1 MLRQERTK
9 SGTGIY
15 HVMFGM
21 IDDLTISYDGNRLV
35 KVTDAAEALNYS
47 DALDFNDG
55 ADTECEYEY
64 DSNGALTKDSNRG
77 IKSIT
82 YDYGHHPS
90 YINMN
95 IGRKVRYAA
104 NDYTPDGRKLSSK
117 HKTFV
122 NGNIAVTTTDLYVDG
137 LMLRNGAPLLWQF
150 DGGYVDLND
159 NGTPTSW
166 NDYVTDHLGSTRM
179 VVDSNDN
186 IKETISYYPF
196 GSEMRMENPA
206 QMQQTDNNWHPFRF
220 TGKELDRQNSL
231 NMYDFGARWYDV
243 AGVPMWTSVDPLAEK
258 YYNITPYAYCNNN
271 PVNRVDPYGETDY
284 TVNSD
289 GYMYESTSFMEKVKS
304 FIGIGSNQDRVYL
317 EGSNKLIVSLPE
329 GAINLSE
336 DENEITKV
344 EISDNKSAEKFTD
357 AVMKETDVEWARV
370 EHGNN
375 KTVSNTIQ
383 NNHDDRN
390 VNSVV
395 PTMESY
401 RAKGETIYLFDHSHP
416 IPKNIKGTNAE
427 GLIKINVSLEDKN
440 TVAKYKPNISRV
452 MNKQTNKI
460 EYYNSKGVYR
470 YENWK

>member
-1 MLRQERTK
+1 MLV
-9 SGTGIY
+9 S
-15 HVMFGM
+15 
-21 IDDLTISYDGNRLV
+21 L
-35 KVTDAAEALNYS
+35 
-47 DALDFNDG
+47 
-55 ADTECEYEY
+55 
-64 DSNGALTKDSNRG
+64 
-77 IKSIT
+77 
-82 YDYGHHPS
+82 PS
-90 YINMN
+90 
-95 IGRKVRYAA
+95 
-104 NDYTPDGRKLSSK
+104 LS
-117 HKTFV
+117 
-122 NGNIAVTTTDLYVDG
+122 NIAVNNMAGQIRKKTTTDKYIDG
-137 LMLRNGAPLLWQF
+137 LMLRGDTTLLWRF
-150 DGGYVDLND
+150 DGGYVDLNA
-159 NGTPTSW
+159 NGTPTCW
-166 NDYVTDHLGSTRM
+166 NYYITDHLGSTRM
-179 VVDSNDN
+179 IVDSNDN
-186 IKETISYYPF
+186 IRETINYYPF
-196 GSEMRMENPA
+196 GSEMQMVNPA
-206 QMQQTDNNWHPFRF
+206 LLTGGTSHPFRF
-220 TGKELDRQNSL
+220 TGKELDKLNSL

-243 AGVPMWTSVDPLAEK
+243 AGVPMWTSVDPLCEK